1 MVVMVLRRSPGWRH
15 GPPCRC
21 WPQKGDRERGAK
33 SRREAAKGGHRGAK
47 VGQRGE
53 FQRPLRKNG
62 PDGYLRPV
70 SDLSGFFAALESL
83 GPLSPALR
91 AALAA
96 AVRREELPARH
107 VVLQPGQV
115 AHRVYFVER
124 GLVRGYALHEGRE
137 ISSWFMREGD
147 FVISIVSFLTQ
158 TPATEYLELL
168 EASVLYSVS
177 QAQLAA
183 LYREF
188 PEFNLFGRVL
198 TERYYVLSEQRAHQL
213 RTLPAAARYE
223 RLLAEFPA
231 VLQRVA
237 SKHIASYLGVAAE
250 TLSRLRGRGR

>member
-1 MVVMVLRRSPGWRH
+1 MVMVLLRRGPGRRC
-15 GPPCRC
+15 GPPSRDQP
-21 WPQKGDRERGAK
+21 PQGGRERGAK
-33 SRREAAKGGHRGAK
+33 SRRKAANGGHRGAK
-47 VGQRGE
+47 VGGRAE
-53 FQRPLRKNG
+53 FQRPLRKNEPG
-62 PDGYLRPV
+62 GYLRPV
-70 SDLSGFFAALESL
+70 PDFLPALETIA
-83 GPLSPALR
+83 PLSPALR
-91 AALAA
+91 VALAA
-96 AVRREELPARH
+96 AVRREEFPARH

-158 TPATEYLELL
+158 APATEYLELL
-168 EASVLYSVS
+168 ETSVLYSVS

-213 RTLPAAARYE
+213 RTLPAAARYA

-231 VLQRVA
+231 V
-237 SKHIASYLGVAAE
+237 KHIASYLGVAAE
-250 TLSRLRGRGR
+250 TLSRLRVKG